1 MNDGKHFFEEE
12 SGGVR
17 VDKMRF
23 KIISRRPVNTGDTYQ
38 KTKEDIRG
46 MLWDIFKKYTG

>member
-1 MNDGKHFFEEE
+1 MSDGERFFKEE
-12 SGGVR
+12 SEVQ

-23 KIISRRPVNTGDTYQ
+23 KAVSCRPVNTGDTVQ

-46 MLWDIFKKYTG
+46 LLWVIFKKYTG